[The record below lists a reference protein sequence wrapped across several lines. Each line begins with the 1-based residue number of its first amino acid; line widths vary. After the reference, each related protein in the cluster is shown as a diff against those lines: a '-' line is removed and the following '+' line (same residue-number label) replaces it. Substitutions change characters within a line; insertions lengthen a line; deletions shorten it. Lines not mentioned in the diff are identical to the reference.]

1 MSIQWWSVTFEK
13 SNELSRHWITPE
25 VKREVV
31 CQLHLECPQATFV
44 LSEFDDFRSL
54 RACRFDTIDPL
65 PARGIDEFAERKYA
79 KTRRP
84 Q

>member
-13 SNELSRHWITPE
+13 SNELSRHWITSE

-31 CQLHLECPQATFV
+31 CQLHLECPQAIFV

-65 PARGIDEFAERKYA
+65 PAHGFDEFTDLEMLPH
-79 KTRRP
+79 RRC
-84 Q
+84 